1 MNIPRWSPN
10 FCDEPA
16 QQWITAP
23 MLNRYLPYLI
33 AAVIV
38 VYAVSKIVY

>member
-1 MNIPRWSPN
+1 
-10 FCDEPA
+10 
-16 QQWITAP
+16 

-38 VYAVSKIVY
+38 VYAVAKIVY